1 MSIKRHIHVE
11 QIIIIKFFIVPALAL
26 NESPRIT
33 EHPLNMTVARNE
45 PVTLSCKANGT
56 PRPTIEWYR
65 NGQLVK
71 MAPEDPVSHRILL
84 PDGSL
89 FFLKAMQSKKE
100 QDGGTYWCVAS
111 NEIGVA
117 RSNNATLEIACKF
130 SDFYWVVYLESFVL
144 GWGEFSAAKPFINL
158 IWHKRECK
166 SRKKCRWWWFPRSW
180 R

>member
-1 MSIKRHIHVE
+1 MHSKDKVKHMCLSSVLIM
-11 QIIIIKFFIVPALAL
+11 QYSNIIYFIIPALAL

-45 PVTLSCKANGT
+45 PVTLSCKATGA
-56 PRPTIEWYR
+56 PKPTIEWYR

-100 QDGGTYWCVAS
+100 QDGGIYWCVAS

-117 RSNNATLEIACKF
+117 RSNNATLEIACKSNKVAF
-130 SDFYWVVYLESFVL
+130 LLLKVYFYLAELTHS
-144 GWGEFSAAKPFINL
+144 NL
-158 IWHKRECK
+158 RM
-166 SRKKCRWWWFPRSW
+166 
-180 R
+180 

>member
-117 RSNNATLEIACKF
+117 RSNNATLEIACKSQISIELF
-130 SDFYWVVYLESFVL
+130 T
-144 GWGEFSAAKPFINL
+144 
-158 IWHKRECK
+158 
-166 SRKKCRWWWFPRSW
+166 
-180 R
+180 

>member
-1 MSIKRHIHVE
+1 MSIKRHI
-11 QIIIIKFFIVPALAL
+11 IKFFIILALAL

-130 SDFYWVVYLESFVL
+130 SDFYWVVYLPSFVL
-144 GWGEFSAAKPFINL
+144 CWREFSAAKPFINL

>member
-1 MSIKRHIHVE
+1 MHSKDKVKHMCLSSVLIM
-11 QIIIIKFFIVPALAL
+11 QYSSNIIYFIIPALAL

-33 EHPLNMTVARNE
+33 EHPLNMTVPRNE

-130 SDFYWVVYLESFVL
+130 SDFY
-144 GWGEFSAAKPFINL
+144 
-158 IWHKRECK
+158 
-166 SRKKCRWWWFPRSW
+166 
-180 R
+180 